1 MAARSEVIVD
11 LDALDHNLATIRGM
25 LAPGTRLGCVVKADA
40 YGLGASMIARRM
52 AAQVDMLVVFGLD
65 EAEAVHASAPGV
77 PQLVLMP
84 VRSIEAGSPWHAML
98 RRGRLH
104 CAAHDMGQ
112 VQALAAQAA
121 ELEVRVPL
129 HVEVDTGLGRG
140 GARPAEATAMVQTI
154 LRSGSLELAGVFTHF
169 ASSGGSE
176 TATDAQRVIF
186 EAWVREQ
193 PLPPTCVVHAASTFA
208 AIRHERFHHRMVRLG
223 LAWTGLA
230 FEGTRDGRFLPQ
242 TRQLR
247 PVVRWM
253 SRVMLAQRL
262 PAGAMVG
269 YGSRWIAR
277 VPSVVGLIPV
287 GYADGFPL
295 LPMDPARLRPAHGE
309 RRQVRVRMGQGE
321 AARWEVVPVVG
332 AVSMDQIAVDLTAVA
347 EQLPAAGLG
356 VEVELLSS
364 DPAAPNHAVR
374 SAAMVGQHAYA
385 LLCGISAR
393 VPRRYESRRESMPAS
408 GVEPALERT
417 IS

>member
-1 MAARSEVIVD
+1 MAPRSEVIVD

-25 LAPGTRLGCVVKADA
+25 LAPGTSLGCVVKADA
-40 YGLGASMIARRM
+40 YGLGAPPIARRM
-52 AAQVDMLVVFGLD
+52 ARHVDMLVVFGLD
-65 EAEAVHASAPGV
+65 EAEAVHAAAPGV

-84 VRSIEAGSPWHAML
+84 VRSIEAGSRCHGML
-98 RRGRLH
+98 RRGLLH
-104 CAAHDMGQ
+104 CAAHDLGQ
-112 VQALAAQAA
+112 VEALAAQATQ
-121 ELEVRVPL
+121 LDVRVPL

-140 GARPAEATAMVQTI
+140 GARPPEATAMVQAI
-154 LRSGSLELAGVFTHF
+154 LRSGSLDLAGVFTHF

-186 EAWVREQ
+186 ESWVRAQ
-193 PLPPTCVVHAASTFA
+193 PLPPACLVHSASTFA

-230 FEGTRDGRFLPQ
+230 FEGTRDGRFLAQ

-253 SRVMLAQRL
+253 SHVMLAQRL
-262 PAGAMVG
+262 PTGAMVG
-269 YGSRWIAR
+269 YGSRWVAR
-277 VPSVVGLIPV
+277 GPSVVGLVPA
-287 GYADGFPL
+287 GYADGYPL

-309 RRQVRVRMGQGE
+309 RRQVRVRVGE
-321 AARWEVVPVVG
+321 GPASRWEAVPVVG

-347 EQLPAAGLG
+347 PQLPGQGLNA
-356 VEVELLSS
+356 EVELISS

-393 VPRRYESRRESMPAS
+393 VPRRYESQCESVTVSGREQT
-408 GVEPALERT
+408 LERAT
-417 IS
+417 S